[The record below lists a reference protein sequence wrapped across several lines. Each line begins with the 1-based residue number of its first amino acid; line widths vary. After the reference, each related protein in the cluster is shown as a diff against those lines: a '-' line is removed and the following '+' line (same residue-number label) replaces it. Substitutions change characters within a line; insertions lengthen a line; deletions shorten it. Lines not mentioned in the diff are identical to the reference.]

1 MTARQVY
8 EGTLIELN
16 KIQAPSM
23 LLEDFNYFIN
33 KAVNQYINKKYNIYD
48 INQQSTDDLRVLK
61 ATAIIPVTAI
71 TGAYGSNSA
80 GNVTT
85 KNSLYAGTYE
95 ADLPT
100 DYLHLLNCVCNYK
113 VLQQFKCYDKNTYV
127 QFGATRLTADLWSQ
141 IINNFY
147 MKPSYKRPY
156 YYLHHVN
163 TSNSIPTNP
172 WQIGS
177 NLGKGTDVT
186 STANRLSIDISTAIA
201 SLQKD
206 INDCIAQNHAYTDYA
221 ITVSQNA
228 SDSTAID
235 VTVSYL
241 YCGKNLQYNDGPQS
255 SWYDTDSQ
263 GALVIKPQFDANRDG
278 QFDKPMTAMHP
289 DFDFHHN
296 STKDIDE
303 FTLTFYFVPNDKGT
317 TDTLSFDSP
326 GYTKAWKEYQSTSPN
341 NRWEDGI
348 NHYNTTDPPPF
359 SKVHFDLEYNQVGGY
374 FTQVKPNYSSTI
386 SGLPR
391 SISLPGGAAVDMI
404 ERDAGIRFGNQ
415 SQVRIEVRTGK
426 DTSIFKL
433 EDLYIDY
440 IKAPQHIRLTQEQID
455 LTEDTSQMME
465 FPDYVCQEII
475 NELTHLIME
484 NSSDPRLQSH
494 MPITMSIANPAAQ
507 QQQPQQQTS
516 NQ

>member
-71 TGAYGSNSA
+71 TNAYGQNSA
-80 GNVTT
+80 GQVTAR
-85 KNSLYAGTYE
+85 NSLYAGTYE

-113 VLQQFKCYDKNTYV
+113 VLKQFKCYDRDTYV

-163 TSNSIPTNP
+163 STNGQPNNEIPTNP
-172 WQIGS
+172 LQTGTS
-177 NLGKGTDVT
+177 LGPLGKGTDVSAAT
-186 STANRLSIDISTAIA
+186 N
-201 SLQKD
+201 
-206 INDCIAQNHAYTDYA
+206 
-221 ITVSQNA
+221 
-228 SDSTAID
+228 
-235 VTVSYL
+235 
-241 YCGKNLQYNDGPQS
+241 
-255 SWYDTDSQ
+255 
-263 GALVIKPQFDANRDG
+263 
-278 QFDKPMTAMHP
+278 
-289 DFDFHHN
+289 
-296 STKDIDE
+296 
-303 FTLTFYFVPNDKGT
+303 
-317 TDTLSFDSP
+317 
-326 GYTKAWKEYQSTSPN
+326 
-341 NRWEDGI
+341 
-348 NHYNTTDPPPF
+348 
-359 SKVHFDLEYNQVGGY
+359 
-374 FTQVKPNYSSTI
+374 
-386 SGLPR
+386 LPR
-391 SISLPGGAAVDMI
+391 SISLSGGTTTVNMV
-404 ERDAGIRFGNQ
+404 EKEAGVRFGNQ

-426 DTSIFKL
+426 DSSIFQL

-440 IKAPQHIRLTQEQID
+440 IKARQHISLTQEQID

>member
-61 ATAIIPVTAI
+61 ATAIIPVTA

-80 GNVTT
+80 GNVTA

-100 DYLHLLNCVCNYK
+100 DYLHLLNCVCNYEVK
-113 VLQQFKCYDKNTYV
+113 KQFKCYDNGTYV

-163 TSNSIPTNP
+163 TSTTNSIPTNP

-186 STANRLSIDISTAIA
+186 STANRLLIDISTAIT
-201 SLQKD
+201 SLQRD
-206 INDCIAQNHAYTDYA
+206 INDCIAQNHAYTDYT
-221 ITVSQNA
+221 ITVNKNL

-235 VTVSYL
+235 VTISYL

-255 SWYDTDSQ
+255 SWYVKDSQ
-263 GALVIKPQFDANRDG
+263 GSLVPKPQFDANGDG
-278 QFDKPMTAMHP
+278 QFDKTMNAP
-289 DFDFHHN
+289 DPNFDLHYN
-296 STKDIDE
+296 SIKDIST
-303 FTLTFYFVPNDKGT
+303 FTLTFYFVPDNSGT
-317 TDTLSFDSP
+317 TRTLSFDS
-326 GYTKAWKEYQSTSPN
+326 GHTKAWDDYN
-341 NRWEDGI
+341 NIGRWEDGI
-348 NHYNTTDPPPF
+348 NSYSSNRPSSD
-359 SKVHFDLEYNQVGGY
+359 KVHFDLEYNQVGGY
-374 FTQVKPNYSSTI
+374 FTQVKPNYSSTT

-391 SISLPGGAAVDMI
+391 SISLPGGAAVDMV
-404 ERDAGIRFGNQ
+404 EREAGVRFGNQ

-426 DTSIFKL
+426 DTSIFELK
-433 EDLYIDY
+433 ELYIDY

>member
-61 ATAIIPVTAI
+61 ATAIIPVTQI
-71 TGAYGSNSA
+71 TNAYGSNSV
-80 GNVTT
+80 GQVTT

-100 DYLHLLNCVCNYK
+100 DYLHLLNCVCNYRVK
-113 VLQQFKCYDKNTYV
+113 KQFKCYDNGTYV

-163 TSNSIPTNP
+163 SSTTIPTNP
-172 WQIGS
+172 LQTGTS
-177 NLGKGTDVT
+177 LGPLGKGTDVSTTT
-186 STANRLSIDISTAIA
+186 S
-201 SLQKD
+201 
-206 INDCIAQNHAYTDYA
+206 
-221 ITVSQNA
+221 
-228 SDSTAID
+228 
-235 VTVSYL
+235 
-241 YCGKNLQYNDGPQS
+241 
-255 SWYDTDSQ
+255 
-263 GALVIKPQFDANRDG
+263 
-278 QFDKPMTAMHP
+278 
-289 DFDFHHN
+289 
-296 STKDIDE
+296 
-303 FTLTFYFVPNDKGT
+303 
-317 TDTLSFDSP
+317 
-326 GYTKAWKEYQSTSPN
+326 
-341 NRWEDGI
+341 
-348 NHYNTTDPPPF
+348 
-359 SKVHFDLEYNQVGGY
+359 
-374 FTQVKPNYSSTI
+374 
-386 SGLPR
+386 LPR
-391 SISLPGGAAVDMI
+391 SISLPGNTTVDMV
-404 ERDAGIRFGNQ
+404 EKEAGVRFGNQ

-426 DTSIFKL
+426 DTSIFEL

-440 IKAPQHIRLTQEQID
+440 IKAPQHIRLTQQQID
-455 LTEDTSQMME
+455 LTQDTSQMME

>member
-33 KAVNQYINKKYNIYD
+33 KAINQYINKKYNIYD

-61 ATAIIPVTAI
+61 ATAIIPVTQI
-71 TGAYGSNSA
+71 TGAYGDNS
-80 GNVTT
+80 GGSVTAR
-85 KNSLYAGTYE
+85 NSLYAGTYE

-113 VLQQFKCYDKNTYV
+113 VLHQFKCYDAETYV

-163 TSNSIPTNP
+163 NSTSIPTNP
-172 WQIGS
+172 LQTVTNTGTS
-177 NLGKGTDVT
+177 LGPLGKGTDV
-186 STANRLSIDISTAIA
+186 STA
-201 SLQKD
+201 
-206 INDCIAQNHAYTDYA
+206 
-221 ITVSQNA
+221 
-228 SDSTAID
+228 
-235 VTVSYL
+235 
-241 YCGKNLQYNDGPQS
+241 
-255 SWYDTDSQ
+255 
-263 GALVIKPQFDANRDG
+263 
-278 QFDKPMTAMHP
+278 
-289 DFDFHHN
+289 
-296 STKDIDE
+296 
-303 FTLTFYFVPNDKGT
+303 
-317 TDTLSFDSP
+317 
-326 GYTKAWKEYQSTSPN
+326 TS
-341 NRWEDGI
+341 
-348 NHYNTTDPPPF
+348 
-359 SKVHFDLEYNQVGGY
+359 
-374 FTQVKPNYSSTI
+374 
-386 SGLPR
+386 LPR
-391 SISLPGGAAVDMI
+391 SISLPGGTTTVDMV
-404 ERDAGIRFGNQ
+404 EREAGVRFGNQ
-415 SQVRIEVRTGK
+415 SHVRIEVRTGK
-426 DTSIFKL
+426 DTSIFQL
-433 EDLYIDY
+433 QDLYIDY
-440 IKAPQHIRLTQEQID
+440 IKAPQHIRLTQQQID